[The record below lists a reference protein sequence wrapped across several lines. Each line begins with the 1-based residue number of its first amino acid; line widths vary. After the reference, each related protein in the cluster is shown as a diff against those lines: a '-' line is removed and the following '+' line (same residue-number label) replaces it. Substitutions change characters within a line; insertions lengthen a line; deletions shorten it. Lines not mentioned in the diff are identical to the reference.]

1 MFFSVMW
8 VFFISGKKQMFLHS
22 LSMQLQSPKVKN
34 MVDSWVDLE
43 LKQSRVW
50 LVRGDPWGDQSME
63 EWWAFTWCF

>member
-1 MFFSVMW
+1 
-8 VFFISGKKQMFLHS
+8 MFLHS